1 MDALAVAAGVVG
13 ISATARAA
21 SPKILRILDGLG
33 LFSSLHEDLATT
45 EERFY
50 FVEESFDDAEFDIV
64 VIHDVQNTRP
74 ARRPTNAQ
82 NDQTVRQLRDK
93 VTETEKVRILAYHY
107 DTTLRSSE
115 FLTRRTLLHEAI
127 QLTTRLV
134 RARANVKHE
143 DRPIIFVAH
152 SLGGILLKN
161 ALILS
166 ESSKKEDERA
176 ILVSTAGCFFFNTP
190 HETSPVELSESIWAI
205 VQPKL
210 SPLQVQSKVWQRQE
224 FLSWATGLVL
234 QTKRFD
240 ILATTMFRKPQY
252 IKREI
257 LGDKEIGS
265 LDHSMTVE
273 LLQMVLCDLRRESRF
288 KSGNT
293 VVPCRESDEIA
304 SATYLSLG
312 GRSRASDMNFHI
324 QPSNPLLME
333 RDVSVSPR
341 CFEAN
346 KQTYFVAMLG
356 PEGHKRMLHEE
367 AQSSPKLLVP
377 TTFDNSCSLFEIEEP
392 CCSPSKTHMM
402 RTKDIKVWSATREA
416 KEIPQPLSE
425 IPSKNTSFIRELEKR
440 THRLC
445 YGSSIHNVEYDHCIA
460 SWERCRSAANTY
472 NVLEGR
478 FSYPQDISFSV
489 SGCPVINDGRIWA
502 DQGSADHNKEFSI
515 SSSSLEGTNRSSS
528 FCVPGQKWDTSFE
541 TEVPTTMSLDDRTSR
556 QLDTAIV
563 YLSKG
568 THPSYRC
575 PTKMSQ
581 DNHHAGA
588 QVPQKQRTTP
598 RLVKPFF
605 KILEKLGFS
614 RAGDNSSAV

>member
-1 MDALAVAAGVVG
+1 MEALAVAAGVVG

-33 LFSSLHEDLATT
+33 LFSSLQEDLATT

-74 ARRPTNAQ
+74 ARRPPNAQ
-82 NDQTVRQLRDK
+82 NDQTVRQLRNK

-166 ESSKKEDERA
+166 ESSKKEDERS

-205 VQPKL
+205 IQPKL
-210 SPLQVQSKVWQRQE
+210 SPLQVQSQVWQRQE
-224 FLSWATGLVL
+224 FLSWATGLIL

-240 ILATTMFRKPQY
+240 ILATTMFRQPQY

-257 LGDKEIGS
+257 FGDKGVSS
-265 LDHSMTVE
+265 LDHSMIVE
-273 LLQMVLCDLRRESRF
+273 LLQMVLCDLRRGSRF
-288 KSGNT
+288 KSENI
-293 VVPCRESDEIA
+293 VVTSRGSDEIA
-304 SATYLSLG
+304 SATEP
-312 GRSRASDMNFHI
+312 RASDMNFHM

-333 RDVSVSPR
+333 RDFSISPR
-341 CFEAN
+341 CFEAS
-346 KQTYFVAMLG
+346 KQTDVVAMLG
-356 PEGHKRMLHEE
+356 SGGYKRTLHEE
-367 AQSSPKLLVP
+367 AQSNSELLAP
-377 TTFDNSCSLFEIEEP
+377 TTFDNPCSLFEIEEP
-392 CCSPSKTHMM
+392 CYSPSKTHMM
-402 RTKDIKVWSATREA
+402 RTKDIKVWSATRDA
-416 KEIPQPLSE
+416 KEIPQLLSE
-425 IPSKNTSFIRELEKR
+425 IPSNNTSFIRELENR
-440 THRLC
+440 THCLC
-445 YGSSIHNVEYDHCIA
+445 YGSSMHNVEHDCCITG
-460 SWERCRSAANTY
+460 WERSRSAGNTY
-472 NVLEGR
+472 NVAKGR

-515 SSSSLEGTNRSSS
+515 SSSSLEGTNRNSS
-528 FCVPGQKWDTSFE
+528 FCLPGQKWDISFE
-541 TEVPTTMSLDDRTSR
+541 REVRTTMSLDDRTSR
-556 QLDTAIV
+556 RLDTAIV
-563 YLSKG
+563 YLSKE
-568 THPSYRC
+568 THSSYRC

-581 DNHHAGA
+581 DNHHTGA

-614 RAGDNSSAV
+614 RAGDNSSV